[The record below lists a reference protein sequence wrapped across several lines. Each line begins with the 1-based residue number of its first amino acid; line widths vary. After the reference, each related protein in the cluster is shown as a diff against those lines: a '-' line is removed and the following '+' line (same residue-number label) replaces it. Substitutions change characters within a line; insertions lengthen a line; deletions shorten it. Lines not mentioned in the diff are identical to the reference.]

1 MYFSLHQFH
10 STFVMSFI
18 ARMLANILF
27 TCTWHL
33 IGLIVPTYD
42 DWLVFHCPC
51 CQCPSFASVSS
62 SPHKFHLLVGAY
74 YFHWVILYT
83 ALHRIWRFFILH
95 LYPQWVSVSIADGYC
110 MPFFTLAHCRLL
122 IWSMTFSV
130 HSRLIITKYYP
141 DHFPLHFVAWCR

>member
-1 MYFSLHQFH
+1 MYGCTFVFFGIYFSLHQFH

-51 CQCPSFASVSS
+51 CQCPSFASVSQGD
-62 SPHKFHLLVGAY
+62 FDVGY
-74 YFHWVILYT
+74 
-83 ALHRIWRFFILH
+83 R
-95 LYPQWVSVSIADGYC
+95 
-110 MPFFTLAHCRLL
+110 LAHWCILL
-122 IWSMTFSV
+122 SLGDIIYRPSSHLTFLYFAFVSTMSFSV
-130 HSRLIITKYYP
+130 NCRWLLHALFFYTHSLSIVNMVNDVLCAFSVNDY
-141 DHFPLHFVAWCR
+141 